1 MWKCAAYKNSVTVFP
16 NGIAPCCLISES
28 YRKPLTEIGNR
39 EIFNDLQIGVAPP
52 ECVACTRNENNNL
65 TSYRSMFNLTAKDNK
80 DLQFVDIRNTN
91 LCNLKCRSC
100 GPHFSSQW
108 VSELGTINP
117 KPNKYSLDN
126 FKADVIKSS
135 VHTAYFTGGEP
146 FINDDHWM
154 LLQAYI
160 DAGYSKNINLQYNT
174 NLTTLKYKDILIL
187 DLWSNFKSVSI
198 QCSLDAIGEPFNYL
212 RSNATWEKVE
222 SNLEYL
228 QNVKNLKISIVL
240 TLSNLNLWFLPET
253 MHYFKNKGILV
264 NLNILHGPDYL
275 SISTIPDELTNK
287 ALECL
292 DRSAKYL
299 TPEET
304 ATINNMI
311 INNNTQSLFLHTLA
325 HILLLD
331 KIRSEK
337 LFDLLPFREVS
348 KKIILSNNGQ

>member
-1 MWKCAAYKNSVTVFP
+1 M
-16 NGIAPCCLISES
+16 
-28 YRKPLTEIGNR
+28 
-39 EIFNDLQIGVAPP
+39 
-52 ECVACTRNENNNL
+52 
-65 TSYRSMFNLTAKDNK
+65 
-80 DLQFVDIRNTN
+80 
-91 LCNLKCRSC
+91 
-100 GPHFSSQW
+100 
-108 VSELGTINP
+108 
-117 KPNKYSLDN
+117 
-126 FKADVIKSS
+126 
-135 VHTAYFTGGEP
+135 
-146 FINDDHWM
+146 
-154 LLQAYI
+154 
-160 DAGYSKNINLQYNT
+160 
-174 NLTTLKYKDILIL
+174 
-187 DLWSNFKSVSI
+187 
-198 QCSLDAIGEPFNYL
+198 
-212 RSNATWEKVE
+212 
-222 SNLEYL
+222 
-228 QNVKNLKISIVL
+228 
-240 TLSNLNLWFLPET
+240 SNLNLWFLPET